1 VIQQQILMEKQEEQ
15 LRGSL
20 LRSISHDLR
29 TPLTSILG
37 ASGFIMENGERMQP
51 ELRRKLLKDINEE
64 AHWLLRMIENVLSVT
79 KIGNHNTKLK
89 KMLEPVEEV
98 VADSIARC
106 KKYYPDLKIDVQQ
119 PDELIMVPM
128 DPVLIRQ
135 VLTNLI
141 DNAHRHGKSNQ
152 KIELAVTL
160 LENWLEISVQDYGPG
175 MSAEDLQHVFR
186 GLGRRKQQE
195 QDSNRGLGLGV
206 SICKTIV
213 EAHDGRLMAENVP
226 DKGLKVTFR
235 LPVGEE
241 D

>member
-1 VIQQQILMEKQEEQ
+1 
-15 LRGSL
+15 
-20 LRSISHDLR
+20 
-29 TPLTSILG
+29 
-37 ASGFIMENGERMQP
+37 
-51 ELRRKLLKDINEE
+51 
-64 AHWLLRMIENVLSVT
+64 
-79 KIGNHNTKLK
+79 
-89 KMLEPVEEV
+89 
-98 VADSIARC
+98 
-106 KKYYPDLKIDVQQ
+106 
-119 PDELIMVPM
+119 
-128 DPVLIRQ
+128 
-135 VLTNLI
+135 
-141 DNAHRHGKSNQ
+141 
-152 KIELAVTL
+152 
-160 LENWLEISVQDYGPG
+160 